1 MPVHSIGHS
10 LNHPLPRIYTSGCC
24 GDSRSG
30 WRERWCRRSQRRRSK
45 QQSFKGSDE
54 KGRMVLKKRE
64 KVESLLSYGSSQEA
78 KNESDLQ
85 ILKSWAWALCGV
97 SHLAPIRVT

>member
-10 LNHPLPRIYTSGCC
+10 LNPPLLRIYTSGCC

-30 WRERWCRRSQRRRSK
+30 WRERWCCRSQRRRSK
-45 QQSFKGSDE
+45 QQSFNGSNE

-64 KVESLLSYGSSQEA
+64 KVESPLSYGSSQEA
-78 KNESDLQ
+78 KNG
-85 ILKSWAWALCGV
+85 KSKKSGCDTDF
-97 SHLAPIRVT
+97 SHSLTLADNSL